1 MKTLIGLLMLG
12 LALPALGAAYRW
24 VDENGVVHYSDRPR
38 PDAEEVD
45 LERAQGYQPAN
56 RARGMSRDAPEA
68 AESTPAPPPYESLRV
83 VRPAEQSTYRNI
95 GGQLPVTLSLSPALK
110 PGHKLRVYFD
120 GQPIANWPERLLSF
134 TLTDVYRGEHNLR
147 AEVIGVDG
155 ETIVASDP
163 VTFFVHQTNLFNRAR
178 N

>member
-1 MKTLIGLLMLG
+1 MKTLIGMLLLG
-12 LALPALGAAYRW
+12 LALPALAATYRW
-24 VDENGVVHYSDRPR
+24 VDENGVVHYSDRPQEN
-38 PDAEEVD
+38 AEEID
-45 LERAQGYQPAN
+45 LGRAQGYQPPA
-56 RARGMSRDAPEA
+56 RARSISRDAPA
-68 AESTPAPPPYESLRV
+68 ARESTASAPAYESLRV

-95 GGQLPVTLSLSPALK
+95 GGQLPVTLSLTPALK
-110 PGHKLRVYFD
+110 PGHRLRVYFD

-155 ETIVASDP
+155 EVLVASDP
-163 VTFFVHQTNLFNRAR
+163 VTFFVHQTNLFNRVR